1 MKNTALILLVSL
13 MFSHTNDSKS
23 NLLIDNQLSQIMW
36 KGEKSTGSY
45 HTGLINLSEG
55 HITVHQ
61 DSLISGL
68 IIIDM
73 PSMTC
78 NDIEEEGSN
87 NALVNHLKGEDFF
100 AVDNFPTATLKLLKA
115 HKLNDTTMNN
125 YSIIADLTIL
135 GQTHPVEFLCSINL
149 NDSGAKADGTIA
161 VDRAMYGI
169 KYKSKTWYSDLGDRF
184 INDIFYIYFSLIAFS
199 N

>member
-1 MKNTALILLVSL
+1 MKNIAFILLFSL
-13 MFSHTNDSKS
+13 MFSHTNDSES
-23 NLLIDNQLSQIMW
+23 NLLIDNELSKIMW

-55 HITVHQ
+55 HIKVSQ

-169 KYKSKTWYSDLGDRF
+169 KYKSKTWYADLGDRF
-184 INDIFYIYFSLIAFS
+184 INDIFYIYFSLISFS

>member
-1 MKNTALILLVSL
+1 MKKIALILLFSV
-13 MFSHTNDSKS
+13 MFSHIHGSES
-23 NLLIDNQLSQIMW
+23 NLLINNQLSKIMW
-36 KGEKSTGSY
+36 KGAKSTGSY
-45 HTGLINLSEG
+45 HTGLINVSEG
-55 HITVHQ
+55 HIQAHK

-73 PSMTC
+73 SSMTC
-78 NDIEEEGSN
+78 NDIKEEGSN

-100 AVDNFPTATLKLLKA
+100 SVDDFPTATLKLLKA
-115 HKLNDTTMNN
+115 HQLNDTTLNN

-135 GQTHPVEFLCSINL
+135 GQTHPVEFLCSINF

-169 KYKSKTWYSDLGDRF
+169 KYKSKTWYADLGDRF
-184 INDIFYIYFSLIAFS
+184 IEDIFYIYFSLIAFS
-199 N
+199 D

>member
-1 MKNTALILLVSL
+1 MKNIALIILLFSL
-13 MFSHTNDSKS
+13 MFSNTNDSS
-23 NLLIDNQLSQIMW
+23 TLLIDNQLSKIMW

-55 HITVHQ
+55 HIKVYQ

-68 IIIDM
+68 LIIDM

-78 NDIEEEGSN
+78 NDIKEEGSN

-100 AVDNFPTATLKLLKA
+100 AVDKFPTATLKLLKA

-169 KYKSKTWYSDLGDRF
+169 KYKSKTWYADLGDRF
-184 INDIFYIYFSLIAFS
+184 INDIFYIYFSLISFS